1 MADGVTRRRV
11 LAAGAAVGGLAALG
25 PRPGLGYPGD
35 AGTAGGVPL
44 IPRRVLFAPADRE
57 LPRLSPDGRHVL
69 WLARSGGARNLWLA
83 PVDDPAAAR
92 PLTSLGGRGVT
103 RLTPP
108 AWSADGRAIIFGSD
122 GDGDENTRLSAVWPA
137 DGRIVALT
145 PETGVRAGLVGVSPR
160 QPGHV
165 LVSHNGRD
173 RRFFDGWRVDLST
186 GAAEPVFENDGF
198 VNFWADRDLRVRLA
212 MRRRADAGVE
222 YVAIGPDGART
233 PTGGADFED
242 METTT
247 PLLFADD
254 GRTLYW
260 IDSRGRDKAA
270 LTARDADGT
279 VRVLGQDPAADVSGA
294 VFDPVTLAPLG
305 WRFNPGRP
313 RWTAL
318 DPRFADDLAYLGTV
332 EQGDIDFA
340 GWSADGTRALVW
352 FNDDDG
358 PARFRLYDRTMRR
371 APYLFASHDGL
382 DGLPL
387 VPMETVTIRSRDG
400 LDLVSHLSRP
410 RGAAGPVPLVLVVHG
425 GPHSRDA
432 WGLSPTHQWLAN
444 RGYAV
449 LSVNFRGSTG
459 FGKRFLTASYGEWG
473 ARMQDD
479 LLDAVDWAVRE
490 GVADRARVAV
500 MGASYGGYATLAAL
514 TMTPGVFACGV
525 ASAAM
530 ANLETFLDT
539 LPPYWRPNAA
549 IWHRRI
555 GGDPATAE
563 GRAFLAARSPLTHVG
578 RMTAPL
584 LLGHGANDPRV
595 KPAESERVVA
605 AAQARGLPVVY
616 AVFPDEGHG
625 FARPANQVAWRALTE
640 AFLAK
645 HLGGRMEPVGRD
657 LAGSSIEIRAGR
669 ELVPGIAG

>member
-1 MADGVTRRRV
+1 MTGIARRRV
-11 LAAGAAVGGLAALG
+11 LLAGAAAGALPFIG
-25 PRPGLGYPGD
+25 PASAP
-35 AGTAGGVPL
+35 ASAHAPL

-57 LPRLSPDGRHVL
+57 LPRLSPDGRRLL
-69 WLARSGGARNLWLA
+69 WLAQHNGARNLWTA
-83 PVDDPAAAR
+83 GVDTPADAR
-92 PLTSLGGRGVT
+92 PLTRLSGRGVT

-108 AWSADGRAIIFGSD
+108 AWSADGAAIIFGSD
-122 GDGDENTRLSAVWPA
+122 GDGDENTRLSAIRLE
-137 DGRIVALT
+137 DGRVVALT
-145 PETGVRAGLVGVSPR
+145 PEKGVRAGLVGVSPR
-160 QPGHV
+160 HPDQV

-173 RRFFDGWRVDLST
+173 RRFFDGWRVDLRT
-186 GAAEPVFENDGF
+186 GAAELVFENDGF

-222 YVAIGPDGART
+222 YVAIGPDGTRT
-233 PTGGADFED
+233 PAGGADFED

-270 LTARDADGT
+270 LTAQDTDGT

-294 VFDPVTLAPLG
+294 AFDPVTLTPLG
-305 WRFNPGRP
+305 WRSNPGRP

-318 DPRFADDLAYLGTV
+318 DRRFADDLAYLGTV
-332 EQGDIDFA
+332 DRGDIDFTS
-340 GWSADGTRALVW
+340 WSADGTRALVW

-358 PARFRLYDRTMRR
+358 PARFRLYDRAARR
-371 APYLFASHDGL
+371 ATYLFASHDRL

-400 LDLVSHLSRP
+400 LDLVSYLSRP
-410 RGAAGPVPLVLVVHG
+410 MDATGPTPLVLVVHG

-459 FGKRFLTASYGEWG
+459 FGKRFLTAAYGEWG
-473 ARMQDD
+473 AKMQDD
-479 LLDAVDWAVRE
+479 LVDAVDWAVRE
-490 GVADRARVAV
+490 GIADRAKVAI
-500 MGASYGGYATLAAL
+500 MGASYGGYATLAGL
-514 TMTPGVFACGV
+514 TMTPGVFACGI
-525 ASAAM
+525 ASVAM
-530 ANLETFLDT
+530 ANLTTFLDT
-539 LPPYWRPNAA
+539 LPPYWRPNAN

-555 GGDPATAE
+555 GGDPTTPE
-563 GRAFLAARSPLTHVG
+563 GRAFLEARSPLTHVG

-595 KPAESERVVA
+595 KPSESQQVVEA
-605 AAQARGLPVVY
+605 ARAKGLPVVY

-625 FARPANQVAWRALTE
+625 FVRPANQVAWRALTE
-640 AFLAK
+640 AFLAR
-645 HLGGRMEPVGRD
+645 HLGGRFEPVGRD
-657 LAGSSIEIRAGR
+657 FEGSSMEIRAGR
-669 ELVPGIAG
+669 ELVPGLAG